1 MPALRRNCSRQ
12 TKATGFQP
20 RGMALLLGV
29 RTDKPLGPGL
39 SPSVNSGRSRV
50 LSGRLG
56 NSIVVMRGWCKGGCW
71 GKVG

>member
-29 RTDKPLGPGL
+29 CTDKPSVPGL
-39 SPSVNSGRSRV
+39 SRSGRSRV

-56 NSIVVMRGWCKGGCW
+56 DSIVVMRGWCEGGCW